1 MKTLSEN
8 NKITVKGLGII
19 KEEILKQIEE
29 KLKEFENIELSN
41 LQIDDLSLFV
51 EATINFEINLK

>member
-1 MKTLSEN
+1 MSEN

>member
-1 MKTLSEN
+1 LSEN

-19 KEEILKQIEE
+19 KEEILRQIEE